1 MAKKPRLTPEERYA
15 NRRASQ
21 EDYRHRVRRFTLQ
34 FSLQDTEVLEWFEKQ
49 PDKGKYLKELMLAD
63 KERQLEGQVKDPGKD
78 NSMENNTYEIYQ
90 LKRTEKTDNLRFENL
105 KRLQKIGE
113 KVDKDNY
120 DLVYHAPLDTKDTLE
135 SIYERF
141 NLYHPADFRGHSLS
155 VSDVV
160 VFHKGGKD
168 TAYYVDS
175 YGFEEVPEFLQVQI
189 EQLITMQTDHISVR
203 QHFGTWYP
211 IDQAEIDGKTYF
223 LLEHEEYGDEAA
235 NIIIDDKGILY
246 AQDVYDGF
254 SEEIEDLLKLY
265 STPISVMPDPS
276 VSVEDMQN
284 YGYTFLGMVPMGAE
298 AASELRKHSDM
309 MVYAL
314 HPDGSESVIDNDKQ
328 FDRHAENGGMFAVD
342 KEDWMRYLENGEYLR
357 TTEISTEQNFNMID
371 GRRNNIEPK
380 KEVKPKSE
388 KDSVLGRLK
397 EKQQLLISSAR
408 KEDKEKKSE
417 RDLP

>member
-1 MAKKPRLTPEERYA
+1 
-15 NRRASQ
+15 
-21 EDYRHRVRRFTLQ
+21 
-34 FSLQDTEVLEWFEKQ
+34 
-49 PDKGKYLKELMLAD
+49 
-63 KERQLEGQVKDPGKD
+63 
-78 NSMENNTYEIYQ
+78 MENNTYEIYQ
-90 LKRTEKTDNLRFENL
+90 LKRTEKTDNLRFERMERL
-105 KRLQKIGE
+105 KKIGE

-120 DLVYHAPLDTKDTLE
+120 DLVYNAPLDTKDTLD

-160 VFHKGGKD
+160 VFHKDGKD

-211 IDQAEIDGKTYF
+211 IDEMEIDGKTYF
-223 LLEHEEYGDEAA
+223 LLEHEEFGDEAA
-235 NIIIDDKGILY
+235 NVIIDEHGIMY
-246 AQDVYDGF
+246 AQDVWNGF
-254 SEEIEDLLKLY
+254 DDDIVDMLKVINAPIE
-265 STPISVMPDPS
+265 VMPDPS
-276 VSVEDMQN
+276 VSVEDMKK
-284 YGYTFLGMVPMGAE
+284 YGYDYLGMLPMGAE
-298 AASELRKHSDM
+298 AASELRKHGDM
-309 MVYAL
+309 IVYAL
-314 HPDGSESVIDNDKQ
+314 HPDGSESVVDNDKQ

-380 KEVKPKSE
+380 KDVKQKSE

>member
-1 MAKKPRLTPEERYA
+1 M
-15 NRRASQ
+15 
-21 EDYRHRVRRFTLQ
+21 D
-34 FSLQDTEVLEWFEKQ
+34 
-49 PDKGKYLKELMLAD
+49 
-63 KERQLEGQVKDPGKD
+63 
-78 NSMENNTYEIYQ
+78 NNTYEIYQ
-90 LKRTEKTDNLRFENL
+90 LKRTKKTDELRFERLERL
-105 KRLQKIGE
+105 KKIGA
-113 KVDKDNY
+113 KVDKGNY
-120 DLVYHAPLDTKDTLE
+120 DLVYHAPLDKKDTLD
-135 SIYERF
+135 SIYEKF

-160 VFHKGGKD
+160 VFHRGGKD

-175 YGFEEVPEFLQVQI
+175 FGFAEVPEFLQVQM

-211 IDQAEIDGKTYF
+211 IDRAEIDGKTYF

-235 NIIIDDKGILY
+235 NIIVDEKGILY

-265 STPISVMPDPS
+265 SAPIAVMPDPS
-276 VSVEDMQN
+276 VSVEDMKN

-298 AASELRKHSDM
+298 AASELRKHGDM

-357 TTEISTEQNFNMID
+357 TAEISTEQNYNMID

-380 KEVKPKSE
+380 KEFKSKEE
-388 KDSVLGRLK
+388 KESLLGRLK
-397 EKQQLLISSAR
+397 EKQQLLIISAK
-408 KEDKEKKSE
+408 KEDKEKKAE